1 MEEAINS
8 HVYVYLTLFGRQ
20 IPFITDAVVVTWV
33 IMGFLM
39 IAVLVLTR
47 KLQTVPAGGQRLLEA
62 GVSLLNNMCKTQIGP
77 HWRTFAPYLGTVIVY
92 LGLSNICAI
101 FNIIPSGPA
110 LAAITGNKA
119 LEQFAFAIHP
129 PTKNFNVTLC
139 LAVMSIIV
147 VFYAEFRFKGVK
159 GFLRGFYKPTPVS
172 GFVKVLDFFTRPL
185 SLCLRLFGNIMGG
198 TIVMALLYSAM
209 PWFIPIIG
217 AVYFDLFDGL
227 LQAYVFVF
235 LTMIYISEAVE
246 EEHQ

>member
-8 HVYVYLTLFGRQ
+8 HVYVYLTLFGKQ

-33 IMGFLM
+33 IMAFLM
-39 IAVLVLTR
+39 IAVLVMTR
-47 KLQTVPAGGQRLLEA
+47 NLQTVPAKGQKVAEA
-62 GVSLLNNMCKTQIGP
+62 AVTFVNNMCKNQIGH
-77 HWRTFAPYLGTVIVY
+77 HWRTFAPYLGTIILY
-92 LGLSNICAI
+92 LALSNICAV
-101 FNIIPSGPA
+101 FNVIPSGDS
-110 LAAITGNKA
+110 LAAMTGLPAWEHFEFA
-119 LEQFAFAIHP
+119 LHP

-139 LAVMSIIV
+139 LAIMSIV
-147 VFYAEFRFKGVK
+147 VCLYAEFRFRGVK
-159 GFLRGFYKPTPVS
+159 GFVRSFYKPTPMS

-198 TIVMALLYSAM
+198 TIVMTLLYTAM
-209 PWFIPIIG
+209 PWILPAFA

-246 EEHQ
+246 EE